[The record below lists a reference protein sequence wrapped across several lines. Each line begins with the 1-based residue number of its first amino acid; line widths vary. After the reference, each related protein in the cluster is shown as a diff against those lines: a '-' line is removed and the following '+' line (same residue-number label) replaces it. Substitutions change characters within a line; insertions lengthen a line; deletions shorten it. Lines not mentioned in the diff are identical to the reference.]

1 LSAVFKESV
10 RFGGGKWALWKI
22 VRNLGFR
29 WRRSEIRRKVL
40 IERDDT
46 LPTRLAYLRTISH

>member
-1 LSAVFKESV
+1 LEFPN
-10 RFGGGKWALWKI
+10 WKI

-40 IERDDT
+40 IEEDDI
-46 LPTRLAYLRTISH
+46 LEQGWHV